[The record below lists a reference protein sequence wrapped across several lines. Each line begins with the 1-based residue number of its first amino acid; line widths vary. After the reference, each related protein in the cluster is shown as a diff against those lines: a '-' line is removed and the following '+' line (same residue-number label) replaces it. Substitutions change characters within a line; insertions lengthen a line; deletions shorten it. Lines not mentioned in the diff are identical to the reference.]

1 MRLRLTC
8 VVLVAAGMLLG
19 LPVLAGAATIEVGP
33 GQSIQAAVDAASPGD
48 TILVKAG
55 TYKERVVVTKSDLTI
70 QGQDAV
76 LGAPTEAPPPGPC
89 SDPENPSS
97 VDGFCVSGVIDPT
110 TFTVTT
116 YVENVTITGF
126 QVSGFTGSGI
136 IAFGAMN
143 ATFQSNRTVDNGEYG
158 IAAFLST
165 GTKVLLNSTARSAEA
180 GIYIGSSPEARALVD
195 GNISTDNGFGI
206 FVRDALRGT
215 IRNNRVTGNCLGVL
229 FLADAPGPAGQMTV
243 AKNTISRNSKACPAN
258 EEEMQPPI
266 SGVGVAILGA
276 QGVTIKKN
284 TILANTPGGETA
296 FSGGVL
302 LVRGEQGTA
311 PKNNRITGNRI
322 RRNRPDLFWDRSG
335 SGNVFRNNTCRT
347 SRPRGLC

>member
-8 VVLVAAGMLLG
+8 VVLAAAGVLLG

-55 TYKERVVVTKSDLTI
+55 TYKETVVVTKSDLTI

-89 SDPENPSS
+89 SDPEKPSA

-136 IAFGAMN
+136 IAVRCDERHLRIEPHRGQRRVRHRCVPLDRNENSLELDRSQRRGRDLRRLLSGGAC
-143 ATFQSNRTVDNGEYG
+143 ARGRQHRRRTTNSASSYG
-158 IAAFLST
+158 TPFA
-165 GTKVLLNSTARSAEA
+165 ARS
-180 GIYIGSSPEARALVD
+180 
-195 GNISTDNGFGI
+195 
-206 FVRDALRGT
+206 GT
-215 IRNNRVTGNCLGVL
+215 
-229 FLADAPGPAGQMTV
+229 TV
-243 AKNTISRNSKACPAN
+243 
-258 EEEMQPPI
+258 
-266 SGVGVAILGA
+266 
-276 QGVTIKKN
+276 
-284 TILANTPGGETA
+284 
-296 FSGGVL
+296 
-302 LVRGEQGTA
+302 
-311 PKNNRITGNRI
+311 
-322 RRNRPDLFWDRSG
+322 
-335 SGNVFRNNTCRT
+335 
-347 SRPRGLC
+347 